1 MLHDNEDYKIHDLEE
16 FFAGPLVVAASQ
28 KAVDA
33 LHTHLIVGFEE
44 ALGLGMAPM
53 EALSQV
59 LSWVACEMARVKIE

>member
-1 MLHDNEDYKIHDLEE
+1 MLYDNEDYKIRDLEE
-16 FFAGPLVVAASQ
+16 FFAGSLVVATSH
-28 KAVDA
+28 KAVEA

-44 ALGLGMAPM
+44 ALGLGLAPM